1 MSHSRKAGVKIV
13 LGCLLSGLKILR
25 HAPDQEVNHAQ
36 VLGSLPPK
44 EGQVEGMESM
54 LAAVIK
60 NAKNKAAEGI
70 AAMCVADD
78 MHTHGDRLCV

>member
-1 MSHSRKAGVKIV
+1 M
-13 LGCLLSGLKILR
+13 
-25 HAPDQEVNHAQ
+25 Q

-44 EGQVEGMESM
+44 EGQVEGMERM

-70 AAMCVADD
+70 AAMSVADEL
-78 MHTHGDRLCV
+78 HTPGDGLCV